1 MNSELQT
8 TQLQTSPILT
18 VEDLHVH
25 FQLDQGVVRA
35 VDGISF
41 QVNQGEIAGL
51 IGESGCGKSVTAQ
64 AVMRI
69 VPKPGKIVEGRI
81 LLYEGEDDTEGVDV
95 AKLPRNSPELRNV
108 RGGDI
113 SMIFQ
118 EPMTTF
124 SPVHTIGNQIMEA
137 IRGHGEP
144 DKERARKIAVDM
156 LDRVGIP
163 RAEERVDAFS
173 FQLSGGMR
181 QRAMIAMALA
191 TRPRMLIADEPTTA
205 LDVTMQ
211 AQILALMKDLQAE
224 FGMAILMITHD
235 LGVIAESCHRVSV
248 MYWGKIVESTTVKE
262 LFAKPLHPYT
272 QALLESIPRMEKREG
287 KLKMIRGSVPEP
299 FAKVSGCP
307 FHARCDHAI
316 KGKCDF
322 GAPPELKEVDPNHWA
337 ACWLYEN
344 E

>member
-1 MNSELQT
+1 MNIQAN
-8 TQLQTSPILT
+8 QVRTSPILT

-35 VDGISF
+35 VDGVSF

-69 VPKPGKIVEGRI
+69 VPKPGKIVDGRI
-81 LLYEGEDDTEGVDV
+81 LLYEGEDDADGTDV
-95 AKLPRNSPELRNV
+95 AKLPRNSPELRSV

-137 IRGHGEP
+137 VRGHGEP
-144 DKERARKIAVDM
+144 DKARARKIAVDM

-163 RAEERVDAFS
+163 NAEDRIDSFS

-235 LGVIAESCHRVSV
+235 LGVIAESCQRVSV

-262 LFAKPLHPYT
+262 LFAEPLHPYT
-272 QALLESIPRMEKREG
+272 QALLESIPRMEKRAG

-299 FAKVSGCP
+299 FARVSGCP
-307 FHARCDHAI
+307 FHARCDHAM
-316 KGKCDF
+316 KGKCDV
-322 GAPPELKEVDPNHWA
+322 GEPPELREVEPNHWA
-337 ACWLYEN
+337 ACWLYES